1 MSQEIKCCVVKDIL
15 PLYAENLCSEETA
28 EIVKEHIENCESC
41 RRLSEK
47 VEIEEKTPEK
57 IPDEAKAM
65 KKINRKIK
73 RSKKAVIAAICA
85 VLAVSIP
92 SAVLWGNMFWQNEKI
107 PSFETIARN
116 NEIEEFSNLIENGK
130 FHSFAKQISLNNVE
144 AVYFE
149 NMGDKETGSIP
160 EAELEKANGYAANLV
175 NAYNVLIGDAK
186 EVEADCRTYYSTD
199 MFEESQGRKG
209 LLSEITVEYSGG
221 ETLIFYVIK
230 ENGRFV
236 WSCTS
241 DGSFDENLMR
251 DIFRMYNENA

>member
-1 MSQEIKCCVVKDIL
+1 MNKQITCNVIRDII
-15 PLYAENLCSEETA
+15 PLYSENLCSEDSA
-28 EIVKEHIENCESC
+28 EIVKEHIEECSDC
-41 RRLSEK
+41 RRLLEGFGG
-47 VEIEEKTPEK
+47 EEHIPEV

-65 KKINRKIK
+65 KKINLKIK

-85 VLAVSIP
+85 IIAVLIP
-92 SAVLWGNMFWQNEKI
+92 AAVLWGNMFWQNKKI

-116 NEIEEFSNLIENGK
+116 KEVKEYSDLIENGK
-130 FHSFAKQISLNNVE
+130 FHSFARWISLNWAE
-144 AVYFE
+144 AEYFE
-149 NMGDKETGSIP
+149 NMGDKDKGSIP
-160 EAELEKANGYAANLV
+160 EAELEKADGYAANLV

-221 ETLIFYVIK
+221 ETLVFYVIK

-241 DGSFDENLMR
+241 DGSFDEEVLR
-251 DIFRMYNENA
+251 EIFQMYQ

>member
-1 MSQEIKCCVVKDIL
+1 MNKQITCNVIRDII
-15 PLYAENLCSEETA
+15 PLYSENLCSEDSA
-28 EIVKEHIENCESC
+28 AIVREHIEKCEGC
-41 RRLSEK
+41 RRLLGELGVEK
-47 VEIEEKTPEK
+47 CIPEV
-57 IPDEAKAM
+57 IPDEAKVM

-85 VLAVSIP
+85 VLAVLIP

-221 ETLIFYVIK
+221 ETLVFYVIK

-241 DGSFDENLMR
+241 DGSFDENLVR